1 MPKSK
6 TFVKTHAVKLAL
18 QPKTAPPVLV
28 SVDDTARLKEITA
41 LVLANNKSTIST
53 EAIVCQIYMESR
65 FKSSASGVGS
75 TAKGLMQILKGSVRE
90 LYRLDNL
97 KKAAKERHTD
107 EAVFREADIFFK
119 SAKMDEDATNIQIG
133 TRYLQEL
140 IDKQTKKKAADP
152 IAEAYKDYRGL
163 RNGIYYK
170 KISAAAA
177 ALKKTPDSM
186 APLTE
191 AFK

>member
-6 TFVKTHAVKLAL
+6 AFVKSHTAKLAP
-18 QPKTAPPVLV
+18 QPKTSQPVLV
-28 SVDDTARLKEITA
+28 SVDDTARLKEVTA
-41 LVLANNKSTIST
+41 LVVANNKSTIST

-65 FKSSASGVGS
+65 FKSNASGEGS
-75 TAKGLMQILKGSVRE
+75 TAKGLMQILKGTVRE

-97 KKAAKERHTD
+97 KKAAKARLSEQ
-107 EAVFREADIFFK
+107 AVNKEADNFFN
-119 SAKMDEDATNIQIG
+119 STKMTDDATNIQIG

-140 IDKQTKKKAADP
+140 IDRQTKKKAADP

-177 ALKKTPDSM
+177 ELKKTPDSM
-186 APLTE
+186 KPLLE